1 MSIFSILTFTTM
13 AIILLYLKKVEE
25 VFKFQES
32 EDWYIA
38 WKTMWLAAWVCMGI
52 AILLILFEQ
61 PNVRYGL

>member
-1 MSIFSILTFTTM
+1 M
-13 AIILLYLKKVEE
+13 AIILLYLKRVEE
-25 VFKFQES
+25 VFRFQES